1 MYKILYIPV
10 FFVYLRMLSTRCA
23 CPKILQASPKGT
35 LHVLYIASQISKL
48 CFCLSFVIAYVNV
61 NVNFTYDFKAG
72 FVLRILTA
80 SSKKFLVAATCAVFS
95 LSMVFSLSPI
105 SAYGVTEAEVAQAKS
120 KFQAAQSAAEEAAQ
134 KYYGALDAHDA
145 AVAAMQTAQQTIEQ
159 TTKELSVKQD
169 RLSDRAVSMYRSGTL
184 SMFDVVFGTSSF
196 SEFATTW
203 DLLNKLNESDA
214 NLISSVK
221 SLKEEQQAA
230 YEEYSNQE
238 KESATQL
245 AAAETAK
252 ADAEA
257 KSSELSSYYNSLSS
271 ELQAQVTAAAAA
283 SQQVASNDS
292 GDSNNGGGG
301 GGGNSSSNS
310 GSSSSSGGSGGGGY
324 VNNGGSGVCDVSL
337 ALAQVGKAYDS
348 GATGPD
354 AFDCSGLCYYCGAP
368 YRSSAS
374 LYSGATSRL
383 PVSEAQAGDVLWTSG
398 HVGISLGGNDY
409 VHASDYGIGVI
420 VSHNASSAFS
430 YVLRF

>member
-1 MYKILYIPV
+1 M
-10 FFVYLRMLSTRCA
+10 
-23 CPKILQASPKGT
+23 
-35 LHVLYIASQISKL
+35 
-48 CFCLSFVIAYVNV
+48 
-61 NVNFTYDFKAG
+61 
-72 FVLRILTA
+72 RILTA

-95 LSMVFSLSPI
+95 LSIVLSLSPI
-105 SAYGVTEAEVAQAKS
+105 QAYGVTEAEVAQAKS
-120 KFQAAQSAAEEAAQ
+120 KYQSAQSAAEEAAQ

-145 AVAAMQTAQQTIEQ
+145 AVSAMQTAQQTIEQ
-159 TTKELSVKQD
+159 TTKELSTKQD
-169 RLSDRAVSMYRSGTL
+169 RLRSRAASMYRSGTL
-184 SMFDVVFGTSSF
+184 SMFDVVFGSTSF

-230 YEEYSNQE
+230 YEEYSKQE
-238 KESATQL
+238 KESADQL
-245 AAAETAK
+245 SAAETAK
-252 ADAEA
+252 ADADA
-257 KSSELSSYYNSLSS
+257 KSNELSNYYNSLSS

-283 SQQVASNDS
+283 SQQVASTNDS
-292 GDSNNGGGG
+292 NSNGGGE
-301 GGGNSSSNS
+301 STSN
-310 GSSSSSGGSGGGGY
+310 SSSGGNSGGGGY
-324 VNNGGSGVCDVSL
+324 VNGGGSGVCDVSL

-374 LYSGATSRL
+374 LYSGAKSRL
-383 PVSEAQAGDVLWTSG
+383 PVSEAQAGDVLWKQG

-420 VSHNASSAFS
+420 VSHNASSAFT